1 MVSRQAKYKK
11 KRYAEDPEYRKKLC
25 EISRSYWAANKDE
38 FNARRR
44 TRLRTEPEYRK
55 KLCESSRS
63 YWAANKDEISA
74 HRRARRQTDPEYRK
88 RQQRYRARRY
98 GLSGDDYDALL
109 ALQGGVCA
117 ICRKNRPL
125 GVDHCHLFNEVRGLL
140 CNKCNLGLGMFDDDP
155 DRLRA
160 AADYLERS
168 RRAPL
173 SKRRQSI
180 GKPATTSTR
189 PTERRSVTSP
199 RKPARPGRPGA
210 ASGRSSN
217 GTPGAT
223 PLGRRKTK

>member
-1 MVSRQAKYKK
+1 MVSRQAKSRKQ
-11 KRYAEDPEYRKKLC
+11 RYAEDPEYRKKQC
-25 EISRSYWAANKDE
+25 EI
-38 FNARRR
+38 F
-44 TRLRTEPEYRK
+44 
-55 KLCESSRS
+55 RS
-63 YWAANKDEISA
+63 YWAANKDEINA
-74 HRRARRQTDPEYRK
+74 RRRARLRTDPEYRK
-88 RQQRYRARRY
+88 KANSAIARAATDFSR
-98 GLSGDDYDALL
+98 DDYDALL

-117 ICRKNRPL
+117 ICSKNRPL

-173 SKRRQSI
+173 SMRRQST
-180 GKPATTSTR
+180 GTPGTGSTG

-199 RKPARPGRPGA
+199 RKPAQPGRPSA

-217 GTPGAT
+217 GTPRTT

>member
-1 MVSRQAKYKK
+1 MVSRQAKSQK

-44 TRLRTEPEYRK
+44 ARL
-55 KLCESSRS
+55 L
-63 YWAANKDEISA
+63 
-74 HRRARRQTDPEYRK
+74 TDPEYRK

-98 GLSGDDYDALL
+98 GLSGNDYDALL

-140 CNKCNLGLGMFDDDP
+140 CNNCNVGLGMFDDDP

-168 RRAPL
+168 RRAL
-173 SKRRQSI
+173 LAVQRQST
-180 GKPATTSTR
+180 GAPATTSTG

-199 RKPARPGRPGA
+199 RKPAQP
-210 ASGRSSN
+210 GRSSAGSGRN
-217 GTPGAT
+217 ASGTPRMT
-223 PLGRRKTK
+223 PLGQQKLKRSNDLKGLSRRPKP

>member
-1 MVSRQAKYKK
+1 MVSRQAKSRKQ
-11 KRYAEDPEYRKKLC
+11 RYAEDPEYRKKQC
-25 EISRSYWAANKDE
+25 EI
-38 FNARRR
+38 F
-44 TRLRTEPEYRK
+44 
-55 KLCESSRS
+55 RS
-63 YWAANKDEISA
+63 YWAANKDEINA
-74 HRRARRQTDPEYRK
+74 RRRARLRTDPEYRK
-88 RQQRYRARRY
+88 KANSAIARAATNSR
-98 GLSGDDYDALL
+98 DDYDALL

-117 ICRKNRPL
+117 ICSKNRPL

-173 SKRRQSI
+173 SMRRQST
-180 GKPATTSTR
+180 GTPGTGSTG

-199 RKPARPGRPGA
+199 RKPAQPGRPSA

-217 GTPGAT
+217 GTPRTT

>member
-1 MVSRQAKYKK
+1 MVSRQAKSRKQ
-11 KRYAEDPEYRKKLC
+11 RYAEDPEYRKKQC
-25 EISRSYWAANKDE
+25 EI
-38 FNARRR
+38 F
-44 TRLRTEPEYRK
+44 
-55 KLCESSRS
+55 RS
-63 YWAANKDEISA
+63 YWAANKDEINA
-74 HRRARRQTDPEYRK
+74 RRRARLRTDPEYRK
-88 RQQRYRARRY
+88 KGQQRYRARCY
-98 GLSGDDYDALL
+98 GLSRDDYDALL

-117 ICRKNRPL
+117 ICSKNRPL

-180 GKPATTSTR
+180 GKPATRSTG
-189 PTERRSVTSP
+189 PTERRSVASP
-199 RKPARPGRPGA
+199 RKPAQAGRPSA

-217 GTPGAT
+217 GTPRTT
-223 PLGRRKTK
+223 PLGRRKAKENNDLKAPSRCPMP

>member
-1 MVSRQAKYKK
+1 MQKIRNTERSNVRFSAPTGQQIRTKSTRAGGRDCEPTRNTEKRPTALSRA
-11 KRYAEDPEYRKKLC
+11 L
-25 EISRSYWAANKDE
+25 
-38 FNARRR
+38 
-44 TRLRTEPEYRK
+44 LRTLR
-55 KLCESSRS
+55 
-63 YWAANKDEISA
+63 
-74 HRRARRQTDPEYRK
+74 
-88 RQQRYRARRY
+88 
-98 GLSGDDYDALL
+98 DDYDALL

-117 ICRKNRPL
+117 ICSKNRPL

-140 CNKCNLGLGMFDDDP
+140 CDKCNLGLGMFDDDP

-173 SKRRQSI
+173 SMRRQST
-180 GKPATTSTR
+180 GTPGTGSTG

-199 RKPARPGRPGA
+199 RKPAQPGRPSA

-217 GTPGAT
+217 GTPRTT

>member
-1 MVSRQAKYKK
+1 MVSRQAKSRKQ
-11 KRYAEDPEYRKKLC
+11 RYAEDPEYRKKQC
-25 EISRSYWAANKDE
+25 EI
-38 FNARRR
+38 F
-44 TRLRTEPEYRK
+44 
-55 KLCESSRS
+55 RS
-63 YWAANKDEISA
+63 YWAANKDEINA
-74 HRRARRQTDPEYRK
+74 RRRARLRTDPEYRK
-88 RQQRYRARRY
+88 KANSAIARAATDFPGMITTHSWRCKVASVR
-98 GLSGDDYDALL
+98 SA
-109 ALQGGVCA
+109 A
-117 ICRKNRPL
+117 NRPL

-173 SKRRQSI
+173 SMRRQST
-180 GKPATTSTR
+180 GTPGTGSTG

-199 RKPARPGRPGA
+199 RKPAQPGRPSA

-217 GTPGAT
+217 GTPRTT